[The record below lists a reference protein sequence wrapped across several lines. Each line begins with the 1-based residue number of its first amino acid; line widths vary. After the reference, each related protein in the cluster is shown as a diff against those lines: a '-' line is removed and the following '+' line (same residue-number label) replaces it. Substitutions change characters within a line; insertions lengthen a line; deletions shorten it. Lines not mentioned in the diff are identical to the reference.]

1 MAKIWQSPGQA
12 PAWANVADIS
22 SRRDL
27 WSDRGRS
34 CPCESIPSRFVRHC
48 PAPRRVVRPGSW
60 VSTKPAGWTREGC
73 STRMDGVRRAV
84 RGRIRR
90 RSSNPLFVQL
100 LTAAVESAADSI
112 AISYDPT
119 GEPGDRRELT
129 YTELDESSSRLAR
142 ELIERGVGPGDVV
155 AIGFTRSIES
165 VLAVWSIAKTGAA
178 YVPVDPTLP
187 ADRIAYL
194 VADSGAVLGLT
205 ASTHRQRLGDG
216 IEWLV
221 LDDPA
226 HRERIAAR
234 PAHPISYVDR
244 VRALTEQHP
253 AYVIYTSGST
263 GRPKG
268 VAVTHA
274 GLASLVT
281 AVRERYGVDG
291 GARVL
296 HVCSPNFDVSVLEL
310 LLAFG
315 SGATLVVS
323 PSTVF
328 GGPELADLLRRER
341 VTHLLITPAAL
352 ESVDP
357 AGLDDLRVVVV
368 AGDAFG
374 PALVARWA
382 DAGRSFYNGYGP
394 TEATILA
401 TGSAALA
408 QGEPI
413 TIGAALPGIG
423 AVVLDARLRPVPAEV
438 TGELYLSGPA
448 LAQGYLGR
456 PALTAERF
464 VANPS
469 GATPGSRMYRTG
481 DLVRRTADGDIEYL
495 GRTDFQVKIRG
506 FRIELGEID
515 AALTTHPDIE
525 YAATLGKVAPSG
537 ATVLVS
543 YVLPREGVSLDF
555 GKLSRFAGTSL
566 PGHMVPSAFVAL
578 DAIPLT
584 ANGKLDRQALPEPV
598 FEVAVSR
605 APEGPVESRIA
616 ELFAQVLGVRRVG
629 AEDSFFAAGGDSIL
643 SIQLVSRARAAGISF
658 TPQDV
663 FEHRTVA
670 GLARVAVLGGES
682 APVLTELPG
691 GGVGEMPLTPVL
703 AAYLSGGKP
712 FGRFTQHM
720 VLELPEHIDRAALV
734 ATLAAVLDHH
744 DMLRAR
750 IRSVEGQWRLHA
762 LPSGSLDVD
771 ALLTRVDVAANL
783 DIDALREAAGAAM
796 DSAVDTLD
804 PTAGRMIAFAWLTR
818 PDGRDALIVAAHHY
832 VIDGVS
838 WRILVPDLVTAW
850 AQHAAG
856 QRIALPGVGTSFRRW
871 AHGLVEAA
879 GGRTGELPYWRRTL
893 AIADPPLG
901 ARALDAAVDTAD
913 TVRRFTVAAP
923 AEVTHAVLTELPK
936 LYRAGANDGLLA
948 ALALATRAWRANRGV
963 DAAATRVRLEG
974 HGREE
979 STVDGADLT
988 RTVGW
993 FTTMYPV
1000 ALDLSGVDAEA
1011 AWRGGDATAALLK
1024 AVKEQLL
1031 AVPDKGIGFG
1041 MLRYLNPD
1049 TAGELGGALGQIG
1062 FNYLGRISAGDLP
1075 EGLTDRS
1082 WLPTADW
1089 GDPDATHD
1097 PDMPAAAVVDI
1108 NALVTDTDSGA
1119 QLSASFAYA
1128 SEILD
1133 EAAVRELAEYW
1144 VAALSVLARHVH
1156 DPSAGGLTPADV
1168 PLVRVT
1174 QTELDTWRRERPGLV
1189 DVLPLSPLQLGL
1201 LFLTQLSPGADPYL
1215 LQLAVELS
1223 GDIDLDRLRRAAQA
1237 MLDRHA
1243 ILRSAFGS
1251 SAEGAPVQFVSEG
1264 LDVPWQVVD
1273 TPDADVATLFAAE
1286 QRLGFDPATPPLLRF
1301 TVYRTDSGR
1310 THLVLT
1316 AHHILLDGWSMPLL
1330 MKDLL
1335 IFYATDGDSTPLPR
1349 IRPYRDYLA
1358 WLARYDRDATLGTW
1372 HDALA
1377 GTTPTMLAA
1386 SLAPPVHPADGYG
1399 DCAADLSQDE
1409 TAALTAFASAAEVT
1423 VNTVVQAAWGLV
1435 LAACVERTD
1444 VVFGAVVSGRPP
1456 QLDGV
1461 DEMVGLF
1468 ANTIPVRVRF
1478 DSDISVWQLLKQLQ
1492 SEQASLLEG
1501 HHVGL
1506 ADIQRAAGAGE
1517 LFDSILAYESYPVDA
1532 DGLREA
1538 YGTIDGLEIVDLQ
1551 GVNFTHYPVAIQVE
1565 LGAELRL
1572 QVQHRNDAV
1581 TPATARALADRLRSL
1596 LGEFVAAPERTLAET
1611 MESLDER
1618 DDLIAQT
1625 RYWRSALAGLPEELN
1640 LPTDRPRLAA
1650 PTAAD
1655 GRVDFEI
1662 DAELHDRLRH
1672 VARAADTT
1680 VFTVVH
1686 AAFAVLLARLSG
1698 TDDIPIG
1705 TPGVD
1710 GSANTLVLR
1719 TRVPGGMSFA
1729 DLLSQTKD
1737 IDLQAFR
1744 HADLPFDGLV
1754 ALLNPDRSAARHP
1767 LVQTMFSAGDRP
1779 LESENNTA
1787 RPHLESTVDASAAK
1801 PDLSLHISERAAG
1814 IAANF
1819 TFSSALFDA
1828 HTISVFA
1835 ERFLRLLTAA
1845 TLRTETSVGD
1855 LPLLDADEHALLTRV
1870 AADDAIATGLLP
1882 DLLTRG
1888 VDLGR
1893 DRVAVRYRGRS
1904 IGYGEFDERTS
1915 RLARA
1920 LIRRGVGPERLV
1932 AVALPRS
1939 ADMVLAALAIAKA
1952 GGAHVPIDPGYPVE
1966 RVRHMVSD
1974 SGAMLGITVA
1984 EYADRLPGG
1993 VDWLV
1998 LDDPATEELCRA
2010 QSADR
2015 VTDADRLAPLRMR
2028 HPAYVIYT
2036 SGSTGVPKGVTV
2048 THGGLEALRDES
2060 VRRYGLE
2067 PHHRFLHLCSPCFDP
2082 SVLEWLCT
2090 FSVGATLVIV
2100 PQTVVGGSELR
2111 DLLHTEA
2118 VTHAIFTP
2126 AVLGTVD
2133 PEGLDALELLCVGG
2147 DITTTEL
2154 VAKWQPGRR
2163 YLNAYGPTEATIA
2176 ASYAELTAGQRVTIG
2191 SPLHGMSALV
2201 LDARL
2206 NPVPPGVAG
2215 ELYLAGGGLAR
2226 GYRNRAGLTAERFVA
2241 NPWGA
2246 PGARMYRTGDVVRWH
2261 AASPSAHWEL
2271 EYVGRVDTQVKVR
2284 GLRIELGEVDAV
2296 LGGHDDVE
2304 FAVTVGRKMASG
2316 STALVSYVLAAP
2328 GRSVD
2333 TARLTEHAETILPA
2347 HMVPSAIVVLDEV
2360 PLTTNGKLD
2369 RKALPEPI
2377 FETTPTRAPSSPVEA
2392 RLAELFAQVLG
2403 VATVGV
2409 NDSFFAIG
2417 GDSIMSIQLVSRA
2430 KAAGIVFTARDVF
2443 EHRTVAGL
2451 ARVATVGG
2459 DASPLVLAELPG
2471 GGVGEIPLTPVLA
2484 EFLANGS
2491 CDRFAQT
2498 AVLALPEGIDR
2509 AGIVATIAAVL
2520 DRHDVLRS
2528 RVWQDGGRWRFEA
2541 LPSDAVDADALVTEV
2556 DVPVV
2561 DDAELTRIGS
2571 AAMASAMAA
2580 LDPAA
2585 ARMIAF
2591 TWLRRS
2597 GARDVLAV
2605 AAHHYVIDGVSW
2617 RILIPDLVLAWAQR
2631 AAGQEIALP
2640 AVGTSFRRWAH
2651 GLSDAATRPE
2661 RAAEVGHWQRVLAT
2675 PDPLLGARAV
2685 DCALDTEP
2693 TMRSITVRVPVEVTE
2708 ALLTTLPAL
2717 YRGGV
2722 NDGLL
2727 AALALAVRAWRAR
2740 RGVDS
2745 PTTRIRL
2752 EGHGRAETVVPGAD
2766 LTRTL
2771 GWFTSVHPVAIDLS
2785 DIDTAHALTD
2795 GAVLADVLKSV
2806 KEQLLAVPD
2815 KGIGFGMLR
2824 HLNPDTAE
2832 LLAAAMGQIGFNYLG
2847 RASAGGQVDQTDG
2860 SWLPTADL
2868 GEIDV
2873 EHDPAL
2879 PVSVVIDINAIVADT
2894 ATGPRMQASFRYASG
2909 ILDEAAVR
2917 ELADD
2922 WTAALTAVADH
2933 VKHPAAGGLTPS
2945 DVPLVRVS
2953 QIDLDRWRRDYPG
2966 LSDVLPLSPLQS
2978 SLLVLIE
2985 LLAGSVD
2992 AYIIQLAA
3000 ELTGELDTNRLRRAA
3015 QTILDRHA
3023 NLRSAFVTA
3032 ADGTPV
3038 QLVVDDLDMPW
3049 RIIDGVA
3056 DADLPGLLAAEQR
3069 TEFDP
3074 AVAPLLRFTLYST
3087 DSGRNHLVLTGHHI
3101 LLDGWSMP
3109 LLMKELLVLYATG
3122 GDASPL
3128 PPVRPYRD
3136 YLRWLSQQ
3144 DRCVAERAWSEVLA
3158 GVAPTML
3165 APELTW
3171 PAPTGG
3177 GFGLR
3182 EFELSTEETAAL
3194 TAFASAAEVTAN
3206 TVLQAAWGL
3215 VIAAGTGRDDVV
3227 FGATI
3232 SGRPPQLDGIGEM
3245 IGLFVDAIP
3254 VRIRFDHGT
3263 TVRALVEGVQA
3274 EQVSL
3279 LDHHHFGL
3287 GAIQRV
3293 AGQGELFD
3301 TMLVFE
3307 SYPVDVEGLRQAS
3320 GALDGLRVEGLG
3332 GGDYTHY
3339 PITVLVFLGSRTLVQ
3354 VKYRRDL
3361 VADETAGAVADRL
3374 QRALGELVA
3383 TPDRTAAETVLLLD
3397 VESDDT
3403 ITRSRYWRT
3412 ALAGLP
3418 ELELPGE
3425 RPAVPSNDRGLV
3437 QFSVP
3442 EQVRHGLRELAG
3454 TAGVTWSSVVRTALA
3469 VVLARLSGVDDI
3481 AIGSPVPGGR
3491 RAEVVLRT
3499 RVDRCARFAD
3509 LLPDAH
3515 RVELEGFAHAGIP
3528 LDELVDLLGR
3538 SARHPLFQV
3547 ALSFEGQPE
3556 AVGDLAIS
3564 FTEDGH
3570 GEMSFARARF
3580 GDAGLIAERFVLAMT
3595 AIADRPDTVVGDL
3608 PLLVADEYERLTRM
3622 GGGDPV
3628 DVATLPELLVR
3639 GVRFGRDRIA
3649 VRDAGRSYTYGEL
3662 DDQSSRLARV
3672 LIQRGVA
3679 PETVVALAMRR
3690 SYELVVAVWAV
3701 AKAGGAY
3708 LPVDPTY
3715 PVDRVR
3721 YMIADSGAALGITV
3735 ADQATGLS
3743 DAVDWLVLDDPA
3755 VQAGCA
3761 AQAATPLSDADRL
3774 APLRLSHPAYVI
3786 YTSGSTG
3793 LPKGVAVTHAGLGG
3807 LVGHTVDMLRLA
3819 PEHRML
3825 HVCSPSFDQSV
3836 EELSSAFYS
3845 GATLVIAPPDT
3856 VGGAELHELLR
3867 AERVTHT
3874 IITPA
3879 LLGTIDPSGLDDLAV
3894 VSAGG
3899 EATTPDLLAKWQPG
3913 RRFINGYGPT
3923 EATIGATY
3931 ATLLAGQRVTIGRP
3945 VPGVWAAVLDER
3957 LRPVPV
3963 GVTGELYLAG
3973 PALARG
3979 YHGRAGVTA
3988 ERFVANPWM
3997 PGERMY
4003 RTGDLV
4009 RWVPETESNGRELE
4023 CLGRTDFQVKIR
4035 GFRIELGEIDAVLS
4049 GHPEVDYAVTVG
4061 RANPNG
4067 AVALVSYVT
4076 GRVDPDRLTS
4086 WAARALPSHM
4096 VPAAIVVLDEIPLTA
4111 GGKLDRNALPEPEF
4125 AARTYREPSTVSER
4139 IVAEVFAEVLG
4150 IERIGADDHFF
4161 ELGGNSLLATRVT
4174 ARLGAAVNARVPVRL
4189 LFAAPTVAGCARELA
4204 KLTGGGRPAL
4214 VAGPRPERIPL
4225 SPAQQRM
4232 WFLNRFDTGSAA
4244 YNIPVAIRLTGELD
4258 VDAMRRAFTDL
4269 VARHEILRTVYP
4281 QFEDG
4286 PVQVVLPPEHPDVP
4300 ELRVSDVDDVESV
4313 VVELLST
4320 GFDVTAEVPVRAA
4333 LFRADRE
4340 FVLAM
4345 VVHHIAGDGFSG
4357 GPLTRDL
4364 AAAYAARSVGQAP
4377 AWTPLPVQYADYA
4390 LWQRALLGSEDQ
4402 PGSMANEQIAYWRQA
4417 LADLPDQLELPRDR
4431 PRPAVQSFVGGRVPL
4446 RIEAPTHAALA
4457 ELARANGATLFM
4469 VVHTALAVLLARLS
4483 GTDDIAIGT
4492 PVAGRGE
4499 EVLDDLIGMF
4509 VNTLV
4514 FRTRVDP
4521 DATFTELLARQRDTD
4536 LQAFAHADIPF
4547 ERLVEVLNPAR
4558 STARHPLFQVGLSF
4572 QNLAKASMELPGLT
4586 IAAWETDRQLAQFD
4600 LHVIVADSYD
4610 AAGAP
4615 AGIGGVFTYAA
4626 DLFDESTVRGFADRF
4641 VRVLDAVAA
4650 EATVPVGAIDLLAPD
4665 ESTRIL
4671 ATWNDTAHR
4680 VDTSATLVSLL
4691 DAAVAAAPESVAL
4704 IAADG
4709 APTSYAELDAR
4720 VNRLARYLISL
4731 GVAPESRV
4739 ALALRRSV
4747 DLVVAMYAVSKAG
4760 GAYVPVDPDQPA
4772 QRTEYILET
4781 AAPVCVLT
4789 DADADFTTSA
4799 APVVRLDRLDLSAVD
4814 SSVLT
4819 DLDRLAPLRAEHT
4832 AYVIF
4837 TSGSTGRPKGVAV
4850 SHGAIVNQ
4858 LLWKTAEFELCAD
4871 DVVLLN
4877 TASTFDVSVWEFWS
4891 PAVGGGRLVI
4901 AAPDG
4906 HRDPAYMNDLMA
4918 REGVTT
4924 LHTVPSKLEALLT
4937 GRLPDS
4943 LRRVFAIGEALP
4955 AALARRFAVA
4965 ARGTALF
4972 NVYGPTEAAVSI
4984 TSHPVRSADDVAV
4997 PIGVP
5002 VWNSQV
5008 YVLDSRL
5015 RPVPVGVPGELYL
5028 AGVQLAR
5035 GYFGRL
5041 DLTAERFVANPF
5053 DAGTR
5058 MYRTGDLVAWNAAGE
5073 LECLGR
5079 TDFQV
5084 KIRGFRIELGEI
5096 DAVLVEH
5103 PEVDFAVTIGRENAA
5118 GATILVSYV
5127 MGVLGLDSGLLI
5139 EWAARTLPSHMV
5151 PAAIVVLDEIP
5162 LTSSGK
5168 LDRAA
5173 LPEPEFAV
5181 GAYRAPSTPLETTV
5195 CAVFAEVLCLDRI
5208 GLDDNFFELGGNSLI
5223 ATKLSARLSEAV
5235 AETIPVAWVFTAPT
5249 PAGIVAQLRAEGAGS
5264 AAAAFD
5270 VLLPLRT
5277 SGSAEPLFC
5286 VHPIGGISWSFAG
5299 LAAHLDTDRPLY
5311 GLQSPALSS
5320 DEPLPDSIEDWAR
5333 LYVEHVRSVQPEGPY
5348 HLLGWSLGGV
5358 LAHAMAVQL
5367 QEEGEKVALLGMMDS
5382 HLRSTAD
5389 SHAVSV
5395 PEMLGG
5401 LLGDRVA
5408 EFGLDGTVELSELA
5422 QRLSAL
5428 PEPFASFGAERIQR
5442 VVDSAV
5448 ASVDLDAAYHPRA
5461 FDGPLVYFTA
5471 AEGDP
5476 TGSAGASTW
5485 SAAVTGPV
5493 RNHPVDTTHWRMTT
5507 DSALRQIAEV
5517 LRTWL

>member
-1 MAKIWQSPGQA
+1 
-12 PAWANVADIS
+12 
-22 SRRDL
+22 
-27 WSDRGRS
+27 
-34 CPCESIPSRFVRHC
+34 
-48 PAPRRVVRPGSW
+48 
-60 VSTKPAGWTREGC
+60 
-73 STRMDGVRRAV
+73 MDGVRRAV

-90 RSSNPLFVQL
+90 RSGSPLFVQL

-112 AISYDPT
+112 AVSYDPT

-129 YTELDESSSRLAR
+129 YTELDEASSRLAR

-165 VLAVWSIAKTGAA
+165 VLAVWAVAKTGAA
-178 YVPVDPTLP
+178 YVPVDPNLP

-194 VADSGAVLGLT
+194 VADSGAALGLT
-205 ASTHRQRLGDG
+205 DSTHRARLGAG
-216 IEWLV
+216 IDWLE

-281 AVRERYGVDG
+281 AARERYEIDG

-323 PSTVF
+323 PPTVF

-357 AGLDDLRVVVV
+357 AGLEDLRVVVV

-374 PALVARWA
+374 PALVERWA
-382 DAGRSFYNGYGP
+382 DARRSFYNGYGP
-394 TEATILA
+394 TEATVLA

-408 QGEPI
+408 PGQPI

-456 PALTAERF
+456 PGLTAERF
-464 VANPS
+464 VANPF

-515 AALTTHPDIE
+515 AALTAHPDIE

-543 YVLPREGVSLDF
+543 YVLPREGISLDF
-555 GKLSRFAGTSL
+555 GELSRFAGTSL
-566 PGHMVPSAFVAL
+566 PGHMVPSMFVAL

-584 ANGKLDRQALPEPV
+584 PNGKLDRQALPEPV
-598 FEVAVSR
+598 FEAAVSR

-629 AEDSFFAAGGDSIL
+629 AEESFFAIGGDSIL

-670 GLARVAVLGGES
+670 GLARVAMIGGES
-682 APVLTELPG
+682 APVLAELPG

-720 VLELPEHIDRAALV
+720 VLELPEQIDRSALV
-734 ATLAAVLDHH
+734 TTLAAVLDHH

-750 IRSVEGQWRLHA
+750 IRSVDGQWRLHT
-762 LPSGSLDVD
+762 LPTGSLDAD
-771 ALLTRVDVAANL
+771 ALLTRIDVAAGL
-783 DIDALREAAGAAM
+783 DLDALREAASAAF
-796 DSAVDTLD
+796 DSALDTLD
-804 PTAGRMIAFAWLTR
+804 PTAGRMIAFVWLTR

-838 WRILVPDLVTAW
+838 WRILIPDMVTAW

-871 AHGLVEAA
+871 AHGLVDAA
-879 GGRTGELPYWRRTL
+879 ADRSGELPYWRRTL

-901 ARALDAAVDTAD
+901 ARPLDPAVDTAD

-923 AEVTHAVLTELPK
+923 AEVTRAVLTELPK
-936 LYRAGANDGLLA
+936 LYRAGTNDGLLA

-979 STVDGADLT
+979 TTVAGADLT

-1000 ALDLSGVDAEA
+1000 ALDLSGIDAEA
-1011 AWRGGDATAALLK
+1011 AWRGGEATAALLK

-1041 MLRYLNPD
+1041 MLRHLNPD
-1049 TAGELGGALGQIG
+1049 TAAELGGALGQIG
-1062 FNYLGRISAGDLP
+1062 FNYLGRISSGDMP
-1075 EGLTDRS
+1075 EGLADRS

-1089 GDPDATHD
+1089 GDPEAAPD
-1097 PDMPAAAVVDI
+1097 PDMPAPAVVDI

-1144 VAALSVLARHVH
+1144 VAALTVLARHVQ

-1251 SAEGAPVQFVSEG
+1251 SAEGTPVQFVSEG
-1264 LDVPWQVVD
+1264 LAVPWRVVD
-1273 TPDADVATLFAAE
+1273 TADADVATLFAAE
-1286 QRLGFDPATPPLLRF
+1286 QRLGFDPSTPPLLRF
-1301 TVYRTDSGR
+1301 AVYRTDSGR

-1335 IFYATDGDSTPLPR
+1335 IFYATDGDSTTLPR

-1358 WLARYDRDATLGTW
+1358 WLARYDRDTTLSTW
-1372 HDALA
+1372 RDALA
-1377 GTTPTMLAA
+1377 DSTPTMLAA
-1386 SLAPPVHPADGYG
+1386 SLAPPVHPVDSYG

-1409 TAALTAFASAAEVT
+1409 TAALTAFAAAAEVT

-1435 LAACVERTD
+1435 LAACVGRTD

-1468 ANTIPVRVRF
+1468 ANTVPVRVRF
-1478 DSDISVWQLLKQLQ
+1478 DADISVRQLLKQLQ

-1532 DGLREA
+1532 DGLRAA
-1538 YGTIDGLEIVDLQ
+1538 YRTIDGLEIVDLQ

-1596 LGEFVAAPERTLAET
+1596 LSEFVAAPERTLAET
-1611 MESLDER
+1611 METLDER
-1618 DDLIAQT
+1618 NDLIAQT
-1625 RYWRSALAGLPEELN
+1625 RYWRTALAGLPDELN

-1650 PTAAD
+1650 QTAEQD
-1655 GRVDFEI
+1655 RIDFEI
-1662 DAELHDRLRH
+1662 DAELHHRLRQ
-1672 VARAADTT
+1672 VAHAEETT
-1680 VFTVVH
+1680 VSTVVH

-1698 TDDIPIG
+1698 TDDIAIG
-1705 TPGVD
+1705 TPCVD

-1729 DLLSQTKD
+1729 ELLSQTKD

-1754 ALLNPDRSAARHP
+1754 ALLDPERSDARHP
-1767 LVQTMFSAGDRP
+1767 LVQTMFSAGDRVP
-1779 LESENNTA
+1779 ASEKDTESTLLESAANA
-1787 RPHLESTVDASAAK
+1787 STAK
-1801 PDLSLHISERAAG
+1801 PDLFLHISERAAG
-1814 IAANF
+1814 IAADF
-1819 TFSSALFDA
+1819 TFSRSLFDP
-1828 HTISVFA
+1828 HTIRVFA

-1845 TLRTETSVGD
+1845 MHRPETSVGD

-1870 AADDAIATGLLP
+1870 APEDAADTALLP

-1888 VDLGR
+1888 VALGR

-1904 IGYGEFDERTS
+1904 ISYGELDEHTS

-1974 SGAMLGITVA
+1974 SGAMLGVTVA
-1984 EYADRLPGG
+1984 EYADRLPVG

-1998 LDDPATEELCRA
+1998 LDDPATEEICRA
-2010 QSADR
+2010 QSSDP
-2015 VTDADRLAPLRMR
+2015 VTDADRFAPLRMR

-2048 THGGLEALRDES
+2048 THSGLGGLLGDS
-2060 VRRYGLE
+2060 VRRYRLE

-2082 SVLEWLCT
+2082 SVLEWGSA

-2100 PQTVVGGSELR
+2100 PPTVVGGSELA
-2111 DLLHTEA
+2111 DLLRTEA

-2126 AVLGTVD
+2126 ALLGTVD
-2133 PEGLDALELLCVGG
+2133 PAGLDALEMLCVGG
-2147 DITTTEL
+2147 DVTTTEL
-2154 VAKWQPGRR
+2154 LAKWQPGRR

-2176 ASYAELTAGQRVTIG
+2176 ASYAELVAGQRITIG
-2191 SPLHGMSALV
+2191 SPVRGVAALV

-2241 NPWGA
+2241 NPFGA

-2261 AASPSAHWEL
+2261 AASPSARWEL
-2271 EYVGRVDTQVKVR
+2271 EYVGRADTQVKVR
-2284 GLRIELGEVDAV
+2284 GFRIELGEVDAV

-2304 FAVTVGRKMASG
+2304 FAVTVGRKLASG

-2328 GRSVD
+2328 GRTVD
-2333 TARLTEHAETILPA
+2333 TARLTEHAATILPA
-2347 HMVPSAIVVLDEV
+2347 HMVPSAIVVLDEF

-2369 RKALPEPI
+2369 RKALPEPV

-2459 DASPLVLAELPG
+2459 ETAPMVLAELPG
-2471 GGVGEIPLTPVLA
+2471 GGVGEIPPTPVLA

-2509 AGIVATIAAVL
+2509 AGLVETITAVL
-2520 DRHDVLRS
+2520 DHHDVLRS
-2528 RVWQDGGRWRFEA
+2528 RVWQDGDRWRFEA
-2541 LPSDAVDADALVTEV
+2541 LPSAAVDAAALLTEI

-2591 TWLRRS
+2591 TWLRRT

-2617 RILIPDLVLAWAQR
+2617 RILIPDLAVAWAQR

-2651 GLSDAATRPE
+2651 GLSEAATRAE

-2685 DCALDTEP
+2685 DCAVDTEP

-2727 AALALAVRAWRAR
+2727 ASLALAVRAWRAR

-2752 EGHGRAETVVPGAD
+2752 EGHGREENVVPGAD

-2771 GWFTSVHPVAIDLS
+2771 GWFTSVYPVAIDLS
-2785 DIDTAHALTD
+2785 DIDTVDALTD

-2824 HLNPDTAE
+2824 HLNSDTAG
-2832 LLAAAMGQIGFNYLG
+2832 LLTGDIGQIGFNYLG
-2847 RASAGGQVDQTDG
+2847 RASAGGQIDQTDG

-2868 GEIDV
+2868 GEIDI

-2879 PVSVVIDINAIVADT
+2879 PVGAVIDINAIVADT
-2894 ATGPRMQASFRYASG
+2894 ATGPRMEASFRYASG

-2917 ELADD
+2917 ELADG

-2933 VKHPAAGGLTPS
+2933 VRHPAAGGLTPS

-2953 QIDLDRWRRDYPG
+2953 QAELDRWRRDYPG

-3000 ELTGELDTNRLRRAA
+3000 ELTGEVDTNRLRRAA
-3015 QTILDRHA
+3015 QIILDRHA

-3038 QLVVDDLDMPW
+3038 QLVVDELDMPW
-3049 RIIDGVA
+3049 RVIEGIA
-3056 DADLPGLLAAEQR
+3056 DADLPGLLADEQR

-3074 AVAPLLRFTLYST
+3074 AVAPLLRFTLYRT
-3087 DSGRNHLVLTGHHI
+3087 DSGRNQLVLTGHHI

-3144 DRCVAERAWSEVLA
+3144 DRGVAERAWSAVLD
-3158 GVAPTML
+3158 GVTPTML

-3177 GFGLR
+3177 GFGLA

-3194 TAFASAAEVTAN
+3194 TAFAAAAEVTAN

-3215 VIAAGTGRDDVV
+3215 VIAAGTGRDDVA

-3254 VRIRFDHGT
+3254 VRIRFDRGT
-3263 TVRALVEGVQA
+3263 TMRALVEGVQA

-3307 SYPVDVEGLRQAS
+3307 SYPVDVDGLRQAS
-3320 GALDGLRVEGLG
+3320 GALDGLRVDGLS

-3361 VADETAGAVADRL
+3361 VADATAGAVADRL
-3374 QRALGELVA
+3374 RRALGELVA

-3397 VESDDT
+3397 VESDDS

-3425 RPAVPSNDRGLV
+3425 RPAAASNGRGGV
-3437 QFSVP
+3437 EFSVP
-3442 EQVRHGLRELAG
+3442 EQAQRGLRRLAH

-3469 VVLARLSGVDDI
+3469 VVLARLSGTDDI
-3481 AIGSPVPGGR
+3481 AIGSPVPGGS

-3499 RVDRCARFAD
+3499 RVDRRARFAD
-3509 LLPDAH
+3509 ILPDAH

-3528 LDELVDLLGR
+3528 NDELVDLLGW
-3538 SARHPLFQV
+3538 SAGHPLFQV
-3547 ALSFEGQPE
+3547 ALSFEGRPE

-3564 FTEDGH
+3564 LTEDGR
-3570 GEMSFARARF
+3570 GETSFARARF
-3580 GDAGLIAERFVLAMT
+3580 GDRDAGIFAERFVRVLT
-3595 AIADRPDTVVGDL
+3595 AVAERPDTVVGDL
-3608 PLLVADEYERLTRM
+3608 PLLAADEYQRLTRM

-3628 DVATLPELLVR
+3628 AVGTLPDLLVR

-3649 VRDAGRSYTYGEL
+3649 VRDAGRAYTYGEL

-3672 LIQRGVA
+3672 LIERGVA

-3690 SYELVVAVWAV
+3690 SYQLVVAVWAV

-3735 ADQATGLS
+3735 AAQTASVS

-3755 VQAGCA
+3755 VLTRCEAQDA
-3761 AQAATPLSDADRL
+3761 APLSDADRI

-3845 GATLVIAPPDT
+3845 GATLVIAPPDI

-3879 LLGTIDPSGLDDLAV
+3879 LLGTVDPSGLDDLAV

-3931 ATLLAGQRVTIGRP
+3931 TTLLAGQRVTIGHP

-3957 LRPVPV
+3957 LHPVPV

-3997 PGERMY
+3997 PGDRMY

-4009 RWVPETESNGRELE
+4009 RWVPDAESTGWQLE

-4035 GFRIELGEIDAVLS
+4035 GFRIELGEIDAVLT

-4061 RANPNG
+4061 RENSHG
-4067 AVALVSYVT
+4067 VVALVSYVT

-4096 VPAAIVVLDEIPLTA
+4096 VPSAIVVLDEIPLTA

-4125 AARTYREPSTVSER
+4125 AARTYREPSTASER

-4189 LFAAPTVAGCARELA
+4189 LFAAPTVAGCALELA

-4244 YNIPVAIRLTGELD
+4244 YNIPVAIRLSGELD
-4258 VDAMRRAFTDL
+4258 IDAMRRAFTDL
-4269 VARHEILRTVYP
+4269 VGRHEILRTVYP
-4281 QFEDG
+4281 QLEDG
-4286 PVQVVLPPEHPDVP
+4286 PVQVVLPTDHPDVP
-4300 ELRVSDVDDVESV
+4300 ELRVRDVVDVEAAV
-4313 VVELLST
+4313 AEVLST

-4333 LFRADRE
+4333 LLRADRE

-4364 AAAYAARSVGQAP
+4364 AAAYVARAIGRAP
-4377 AWTPLPVQYADYA
+4377 EWTPLPVQYADYA

-4402 PGSMANEQIAYWRQA
+4402 PGSMAAEQIAYWREA

-4431 PRPAVQSFVGGRVPL
+4431 PRPAVRSFAGGTVPL
-4446 RIEAPTHAALA
+4446 RIEAATHAALA

-4499 EVLDDLIGMF
+4499 AALDDLIGMF

-4521 DATFTELLARQRDTD
+4521 DAPFTELLARQRDTD
-4536 LQAFAHADIPF
+4536 LQAFAHADVPF

-4572 QNLAKASMELPGLT
+4572 QNLAKARMELPGLT
-4586 IAAWETDRQLAQFD
+4586 VAAWEADRQLSQFD

-4610 AAGAP
+4610 ADGAP
-4615 AGIGGVFTYAA
+4615 AGIDGVFTYAA
-4626 DLFDESTVRGFADRF
+4626 DLFDESTVRGFVDRF

-4650 EATVPVGAIDLLAPD
+4650 DAAVPVGAIDLLAP
-4665 ESTRIL
+4665 EENARIL
-4671 ATWNDTAHR
+4671 TAWNDSAHR

-4691 DAAVAAAPESVAL
+4691 DATVAATPESVAL
-4704 IAADG
+4704 VAADRG
-4709 APTSYAELDAR
+4709 HTSYAELDAR

-4731 GVAPESRV
+4731 GVGPESRV

-4760 GAYVPVDPDQPA
+4760 GAYVPMDPDQPA
-4772 QRTEYILET
+4772 QRSEYILET

-4799 APVVRLDRLDLSAVD
+4799 APVVRLDRLNLSAVN

-4819 DLDRLAPLRAEHT
+4819 DRDRRAPLRAEHT

-4850 SHGAIVNQ
+4850 THGAIVNQ
-4858 LLWKTAEFELCAD
+4858 LLWMTAEFGLRAD
-4871 DVVLLN
+4871 DVVLLK
-4877 TASTFDVSVWEFWS
+4877 TAATFDVSVWEFWW
-4891 PAVGGGRLVI
+4891 PAMCGGRLVI
-4901 AAPDG
+4901 AAPGG
-4906 HRDPAYMNDLMA
+4906 HRDPAYLNDLMA

-4924 LHTVPSKLEALLT
+4924 LYMVPSMLDALLT
-4937 GRLPDS
+4937 CRLPDS
-4943 LRRVFAIGEALP
+4943 LRRVLAIGETLSG
-4955 AALARRFAVA
+4955 ALARRFAEA
-4965 ARGTALF
+4965 APHTALF

-4984 TSHPVRSADDVAV
+4984 TSHPVRAADEVAV

-5053 DAGTR
+5053 GEGTR
-5058 MYRTGDLVAWNAAGE
+5058 MYRTGDLVAWNKAGE

-5084 KIRGFRIELGEI
+5084 KVRGFRIELGEI
-5096 DAVLVEH
+5096 DAVLTAH

-5118 GATILVSYV
+5118 GATHLVSYV
-5127 MGVLGLDSGLLI
+5127 MGVPGLESGPLI
-5139 EWAARTLPSHMV
+5139 DWAARTLPSHMV
-5151 PAAIVVLDEIP
+5151 PAAIVVLAEVP
-5162 LTSSGK
+5162 LTSAGK

-5173 LPEPEFAV
+5173 LPEPALAAC
-5181 GAYRAPSTPLETTV
+5181 AYRAPSTALETTV
-5195 CAVFAEVLCLDRI
+5195 CEAFAEVLCLDRI
-5208 GLDDNFFELGGNSLI
+5208 GMDDNFFELGGNSLI

-5235 AETIPVAWVFTAPT
+5235 AESIPVAWVFTTPT
-5249 PAGIVAQLRAEGAGS
+5249 PAGIVAQLRAGGSENAGTE
-5264 AAAAFD
+5264 AAFD

-5277 SGSAEPLFC
+5277 SGAAEPLFC
-5286 VHPIGGISWSFAG
+5286 VHPIGGIAWSFAG
-5299 LAAHLDTDRPLY
+5299 LTAHLDTDRPVY

-5320 DEPLPDSIEDWAR
+5320 AEPLPDSIEDWAR
-5333 LYVEHVRSVQPEGPY
+5333 LYVKQVRSVQPEGPY

-5367 QEEGEKVALLGMMDS
+5367 QDEGEEVALLGMMDS
-5382 HLRSTAD
+5382 HLRSGVD
-5389 SHAVSV
+5389 SHAAVSV
-5395 PEMLGG
+5395 PELLGG

-5408 EFGLDGTVELSELA
+5408 NFGLDETVELPELA
-5422 QRLSAL
+5422 RKMSTL
-5428 PEPFASFGAERIQR
+5428 PEPFASFGAERIER
-5442 VVDSAV
+5442 VVDAAV
-5448 ASVDLDAAYHPRA
+5448 ASADLDAAYRPRA

-5471 AEGDP
+5471 AHDDP

-5485 SAAVTGPV
+5485 TSAVTGPV
-5493 RNHPVDTTHWRMTT
+5493 HNHPVDTTHWRMTT
-5507 DSALRQIAEV
+5507 DSALRQIAAV
-5517 LRTWL
+5517 LRTWS